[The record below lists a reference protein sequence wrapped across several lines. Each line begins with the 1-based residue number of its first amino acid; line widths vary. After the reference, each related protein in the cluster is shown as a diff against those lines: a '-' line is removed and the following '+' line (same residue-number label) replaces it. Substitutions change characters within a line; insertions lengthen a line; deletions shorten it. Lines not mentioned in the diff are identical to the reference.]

1 MPDPSSDLP
10 LAPLAR
16 YAKFSDAQERGLVA
30 AALDRAYWV
39 EREGDEY
46 VLYVEERA
54 REEIAREL
62 ERFEVERSERTSAL
76 AQAAARPIPRIE
88 TQSLYV
94 AAWIMSVLWG
104 TQNLLPRSLTDQ
116 GVAES
121 GRIVFHGEWWRAAT
135 ALTLHGDLAHFAANL
150 AAGLLFAAFALP
162 QLGTGMTWL
171 AIVLTGIAGN
181 LGNAWFYRSEPHFS
195 IGAST
200 AVFGALGLLV
210 AGEFVERW
218 RHPASR
224 AWWQLVVPVGAGLA
238 LLAFLGAGEEAR
250 PLTDYM
256 AHLFG
261 FCAGCALGAIAALT
275 RVRERTP
282 RWVQRVT
289 AFAGPLLLAI
299 AWAFALQWRG

>member
-1 MPDPSSDLP
+1 MPDASSDLP

-39 EREGDEY
+39 EREGEDY

-62 ERFEVERSERTSAL
+62 ERFEAERAERIAAL
-76 AQAAARPIPRIE
+76 AQAAARPLPKIE
-88 TQSLYV
+88 TRSLYI
-94 AAWIMSVLWG
+94 AAWIMGLLWG
-104 TQNLLPRSLTDQ
+104 AQNLLPESLTDR

-121 GRIVFHGEWWRAAT
+121 ARIVFHAEWWRAAT

-150 AAGLLFAAFALP
+150 AAGLLFAAFTLP
-162 QLGTGMTWL
+162 QLGTGLTWL
-171 AIVLTGIAGN
+171 AIVLTGILGN
-181 LGNAWFYRSEPHFS
+181 LGNAWFYRSEPHLS
-195 IGAST
+195 VGAST

-224 AWWQLVVPVGAGLA
+224 AWWQLVVPVGAGLG
-238 LLAFLGAGEEAR
+238 LLAFLGAGDEGQR
-250 PLTDYM
+250 LTDYM

-261 FCAGCALGAIAALT
+261 FCAGCGLGGIAAFGRL
-275 RVRERTP
+275 RERTP
-282 RWVQRVT
+282 RWVQRVS
-289 AFAGPLLLAI
+289 AFGAPLLLAI
-299 AWAFALQWRG
+299 AWAFAVQRRD